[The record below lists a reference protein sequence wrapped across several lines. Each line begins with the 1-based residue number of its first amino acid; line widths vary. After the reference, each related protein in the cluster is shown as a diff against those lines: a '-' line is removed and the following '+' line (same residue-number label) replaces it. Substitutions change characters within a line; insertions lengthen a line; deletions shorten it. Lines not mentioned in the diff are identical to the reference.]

1 MTQNAEAAVF
11 SQQERKDRKR
21 SVNKKWNLS
30 VYTEEYFQDQLSN
43 GGNMLKVHAKKS
55 DSIEILCLEG
65 QIINGDTEAL
75 RSAVELAPDA
85 SEIILDFSNVT
96 LVDAH
101 GLGVLLQLREQ
112 SLANGVNFKLM
123 NVNEPLSTVF
133 KITRLNTVFE
143 INSSFE
149 MVPQATY
156 APRMLVA
163 A

>member
-1 MTQNAEAAVF
+1 MTQNADAAVF
-11 SQQERKDRKR
+11 SQQEEKDRER

-55 DSIEILCLEG
+55 NSVEILCLEG
-65 QIINGDTEAL
+65 QIINGDTEVL
-75 RSAVELAPDA
+75 RSAVELAAGA

-112 SLANGVNFKLM
+112 AIASGIHFELVNVSK
-123 NVNEPLSTVF
+123 NLSRVF
-133 KITRLNTVFE
+133 EITRLNTVFE
-143 INSSFE
+143 IHPGVAF
-149 MVPQATY
+149 VPTPTY
-156 APRMLVA
+156 TPWLLVA

>member
-1 MTQNAEAAVF
+1 
-11 SQQERKDRKR
+11 
-21 SVNKKWNLS
+21 
-30 VYTEEYFQDQLSN
+30 
-43 GGNMLKVHAKKS
+43 MLKVHAKKS
-55 DSIEILCLEG
+55 NSVEILCLEG

-112 SLANGVNFKLM
+112 ALASGIHFELI
-123 NVNEPLSTVF
+123 NVSENLSRVF
-133 KITRLNTVFE
+133 EITRLDTVFE
-143 INSSFE
+143 IHPAVAF
-149 MVPQATY
+149 VPTPTY
-156 APRMLVA
+156 TPWMLVA